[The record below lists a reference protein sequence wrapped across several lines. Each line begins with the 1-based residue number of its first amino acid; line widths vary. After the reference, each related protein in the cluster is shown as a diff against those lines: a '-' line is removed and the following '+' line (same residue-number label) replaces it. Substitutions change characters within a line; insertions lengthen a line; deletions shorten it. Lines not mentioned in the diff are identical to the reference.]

1 MYKKIFVPVDNSEH
15 SITAVDMAVALGKE
29 FESELVGSHAY
40 AARLHDYRFKQMEFT
55 LPDEYLIEEEM
66 EKQRKVHDTLITM
79 GLELISD
86 SYLVVMQARAQE
98 AGLQFEPKMYDG
110 KNFRVIADDI
120 NTSDYDLVIMG
131 ALGLGAVKDSQ
142 IGSVCERV
150 VRRTK
155 TDTLVIKNTAP
166 MEDQL
171 TPNVGEVAHKDGGG
185 IVVAVD
191 GSPESFAG
199 LKTAIQ
205 MGKALGK
212 TVEAI
217 SAYDPYLHYAMFNSI
232 VHVLTEKASKVFK
245 FQEQEQ
251 LHEEVIDTGLAKIYQ
266 SHLEVARKLA
276 EDEDF
281 DLKITLLDGKA
292 FEKILEYVRRKKP
305 WLLVMGRIGVH
316 SDESMDIGSNTE
328 NLLRLVPCN
337 VLLSSQRFTPDVD
350 VQAESSMIWTEPA
363 QRILDRAPDFAK
375 GIARTTVHRW
385 AMERGH
391 SVVTVSVLEQ
401 ALGTILP
408 RSSMLAM
415 GIIADDVARTQIETA
430 NEQTW
435 VCAKCGW
442 VARNFEPHKC
452 TVCSAEKEHLQLLD
466 KEAIEGLAPLEG
478 AIHEEQ
484 AFDKV
489 RLKYT
494 EEARAILAAIPD
506 GYQRR
511 RAKAKVEKRARVRKI
526 DTITRTMV
534 AEVVDVTE
542 IETRMLEERGELGQR
557 AVDAAQ
563 APERNTRDGNYSWT
577 PDAVARLARVP
588 EGFMR
593 NATKRRIE
601 KIADEQG
608 TDLVDLPV
616 VEEGIKVGL
625 QMMEEAIRKQ
635 NAAKKSGAEG
645 HDSHGG
651 DGAAPAGGDGAA
663 GPAMPPDLDDA

>member
-15 SITAVDMAVALGKE
+15 SVTSVDLAVELAQAYDA
-29 FESELVGSHAY
+29 ELVGSHAY

-86 SYLVVMQARAQE
+86 SYLVVMQARAE
-98 AGLQFEPKMYDG
+98 KAGLQFQPKMYDG
-110 KNFRVIADDI
+110 KNFKVIADDI
-120 NTSDYDLVIMG
+120 NSSDYDLVIMG

-150 VRRTK
+150 VRRTR
-155 TDTLVIKNTAP
+155 TDTLIIKNLADIK
-166 MEDQL
+166 DQVK
-171 TPNVGEVAHKDGGG
+171 PNTNGVDHKDGGG

-205 MGKALGK
+205 LGKTFGK

-266 SHLEVARKLA
+266 SHLEVAVKIA
-276 EDEDF
+276 EEEDF

-292 FEKILEYVRRKKP
+292 FEKILEYVRRTKP

-316 SDESMDIGSNTE
+316 SDETMDIGSNTE

-337 VLLSSQRFTPDVD
+337 VLLSSQRFTPAVD

-408 RSSMLAM
+408 KSSMMAM
-415 GIIADDVARTQIETA
+415 GIIADDVARTKIEA
-430 NEQTW
+430 GDDQTW
-435 VCAKCGW
+435 VCGNCGW
-442 VARNFEPHKC
+442 VARGFEPQKC
-452 TVCSAEKEHLQLLD
+452 TVCSSPKDQLQKLD
-466 KEAIEGLAPLEG
+466 KAAIEGLAPLEG
-478 AIHEEQ
+478 AIIEEQ
-484 AFDKV
+484 SFDKV
-489 RLKYT
+489 KLKYT
-494 EEARAILAAIPD
+494 AEARAIVKAIPD

-511 RAKAKVEKRARVRKI
+511 RAKAKIEKRARVRKI
-526 DTITRTMV
+526 DLITRAMV

-542 IETRMLEERGELGQR
+542 IETLMLEEKGELGQR
-557 AVDAAQ
+557 AVDAAVD
-563 APERNTRDGNYSWT
+563 AATETERNTRDGQYSWT

-601 KIADEQG
+601 KLADTAG
-608 TDLVDLPV
+608 TDLIDLAT
-616 VEEGIKVGL
+616 VEEGVKIGL
-625 QMMEEAIRKQ
+625 RLMEEAIKKK
-635 NAAKKSGAEG
+635 NAEKGE
-645 HDSHGG
+645 
-651 DGAAPAGGDGAA
+651 
-663 GPAMPPDLDDA
+663 DDQ